1 MVSVNG
7 TTIEMTRGDTLTVQI
22 GINNADGTPY
32 VPSQGD
38 AIRFALKKDYSDRN
52 PVILKTVDVE
62 DLLLKLL
69 PSDTKRL
76 PYGDYVYDVE
86 LTQEDGTVDTF
97 IARARLRITEE
108 VY

>member
-1 MVSVNG
+1 MDCR
-7 TTIEMTRGDTLTVQI
+7 TIAPVCESIDTPI
-22 GINNADGTPY
+22 SFASNSRRRD
-32 VPSQGD
+32 S
-38 AIRFALKKDYSDRN
+38 IRFALKKDYSDRN

>member
-7 TTIEMTRGDTLTVQI
+7 TTIEMTRGDSLTVQI

-38 AIRFALKKDYSDRN
+38 SIRFALKKDYSDRN

-97 IARARLRITEE
+97 IARAHLRITEE

>member
-7 TTIEMTRGDTLTVQI
+7 TTIEMTRGDSLTVQI

-38 AIRFALKKDYSDRN
+38 VVRFALKKDYSDKS
-52 PVILKTVDVE
+52 PLIIKTVDVG

-69 PSDTKRL
+69 PSDTKQL

-97 IARARLRITEE
+97 VAKARFKLSEE

>member
-7 TTIEMTRGDTLTVQI
+7 TTIEMTRGDSLTVQI

-38 AIRFALKKDYSDRN
+38 SIRFALKKDYSDRN